1 MSNISE
7 SEEILKYFLVPD
19 NTRIETN
26 KITVEGDVIV
36 GNHSNI
42 EYSITGDTVIMGE
55 GVTVSGD
62 IAASNDLRIDM
73 WSKLGNRVEVG
84 GNAYLGEFVTIDG
97 KLLVQGDLDVGKEVK
112 IRGGFEAKGWILVRN
127 PIPVIIF
134 LFLYIKEMMR
144 LGKGEEIEKAVE
156 ELFDDSEDI
165 QSFEGKEPA
174 EKILIIPADSK
185 LSRETVEVD
194 GEAAIG
200 NNCLLTGNIRAQTIT
215 TGEKLTLKGSI
226 YSEGKIF
233 IGENS
238 TVYGNLYSKGD
249 VQIGRNSRVF
259 GGVNANSV
267 LLLENARVDG
277 TIKAPSGVSFLRDA
291 AEMPVLAE
299 VNALGKLIMGETHE
313 LPENETPDELENE
326 AQDELENKTQN
337 EHENETQDEPIKPL
351 NVMEINSPLKLS
363 EKARNVFVPGR
374 KRKTARTQALERTR
388 RFTGARTYRK
398 EQKSGE

>member
-1 MSNISE
+1 VSNISE

-19 NTRIETN
+19 NTRIEA
-26 KITVEGDVIV
+26 KRITVEGDVIV

-42 EYSITGDTVIMGE
+42 EYSIIGDTVIMGE
-55 GVTVSGD
+55 GVAVSGD
-62 IAASNDLRIDM
+62 IAASNDIRVDM

-112 IRGGFEAKGWILVRN
+112 IQGGFEAKGWILVRN
-127 PIPVIIF
+127 PLPVIIF

-165 QSFEGKEPA
+165 QNFEGKEPA
-174 EKILIIPADSK
+174 EKVLIIPAGSK
-185 LSRETVEVD
+185 LSNETIEVDRETS
-194 GEAAIG
+194 IG
-200 NNCLLTGNIRAQTIT
+200 NNCLLTGNIRAPAVT

-233 IGENS
+233 IGENC
-238 TVYGNLYSKGD
+238 TVYGNIYSKGD

-259 GGVNANSV
+259 GGVNSNSV

-299 VNALGKLIMGETHE
+299 VNALGKLIMSETHKSPE
-313 LPENETPDELENE
+313 NGHQGEPENEPQDKTEREP
-326 AQDELENKTQN
+326 QDES
-337 EHENETQDEPIKPL
+337 IKPP
-351 NVMEINSPLKLS
+351 NVIEIDSPVKLS
-363 EKARNVFVPGR
+363 AKAKNIFVPGR
-374 KRKTARTQALERTR
+374 KRKTARTRALERTR

>member
-7 SEEILKYFLVPD
+7 SEEILKNFLVPD
-19 NTRIETN
+19 NTRIKAN
-26 KITVEGDVIV
+26 RITVEGDVIV

-42 EYSITGDTVIMGE
+42 EYSIIGDTVIMGE
-55 GVTVSGD
+55 GVAVSGD
-62 IAASNDLRIDM
+62 IAASNDIRIDM

-112 IRGGFEAKGWILVRN
+112 IRGGFEAKGWIVVRN

-174 EKILIIPADSK
+174 EKVLIIPAGAK
-185 LSRETVEVD
+185 LSHETIEVA
-194 GEAAIG
+194 GEAVIG
-200 NNCLLTGNIRAQTIT
+200 NNCLLTGNIRAQAVT

-226 YSEGKIF
+226 YSEDKIF

-259 GGVNANSV
+259 GGIKANSV
-267 LLLENARVDG
+267 LLYENARVDS

-291 AEMPVLAE
+291 AEKPVLAE
-299 VNALGKLIMGETHE
+299 VNALGKLIIRETHE
-313 LPENETPDELENE
+313 LPENEPQGEPKNKPQDKTGKEPPDEPV
-326 AQDELENKTQN
+326 KTLN
-337 EHENETQDEPIKPL
+337 VVEIDLPIK
-351 NVMEINSPLKLS
+351 LS
-363 EKARNVFVPGR
+363 SKARNIFVPGR
-374 KRKTARTQALERTR
+374 KRKTARTRALERTR
-388 RFTGARTYRK
+388 RFTGTRTYRK
-398 EQKSGE
+398 EQKYGE

>member
-1 MSNISE
+1 MSIISE

-19 NTRIETN
+19 NTRIEAN
-26 KITVEGDVIV
+26 RITVEGDVIV

-42 EYSITGDTVIMGE
+42 EYSIIGDTVIMGE
-55 GVTVSGD
+55 GVAVSGD
-62 IAASNDLRIDM
+62 IAAGNDIRIDM
-73 WSKLGNRVEVG
+73 WSKLGNKVEVG

-112 IRGGFEAKGWILVRN
+112 IRGGFEAKGWIVVRN

-165 QSFEGKEPA
+165 QNFEGKEPS
-174 EKILIIPADSK
+174 EKVLIIPAGAK
-185 LSRETVEVD
+185 LSHETIEVD
-194 GEAAIG
+194 GEAIIG
-200 NNCLLTGNIRAQTIT
+200 NNCLLTGNIRAQAVT

-226 YSEGKIF
+226 YSEGKIS
-233 IGENS
+233 IGENC

-249 VQIGRNSRVF
+249 MQIGRNSRVF
-259 GGVNANSV
+259 GGIKANSV

-313 LPENETPDELENE
+313 LPENET
-326 AQDELENKTQN
+326 QDEPDKPQN
-337 EHENETQDEPIKPL
+337 EHENETQDEPVKPFS
-351 NVMEINSPLKLS
+351 VMEIDSSFKPN

>member
-1 MSNISE
+1 MSTISE
-7 SEEILKYFLVPD
+7 SEEILKHFLVPD
-19 NTRIETN
+19 NTRIEAN
-26 KITVEGDVIV
+26 KITVEGDVII

-42 EYSITGDTVIMGE
+42 EYSIIGDTVIMGE
-55 GVTVSGD
+55 GVAVLGD
-62 IAASNDLRIDM
+62 IAASEDLRIDM

-112 IRGGFEAKGWILVRN
+112 IRGGFEAKGWIVVRN

-165 QSFEGKEPA
+165 QDFEGKEPA
-174 EKILIIPADSK
+174 EKVLIIPPGSK
-185 LSRETVEVD
+185 LSHETVEVD
-194 GEAAIG
+194 GEAVIG
-200 NNCLLTGNIRAQTIT
+200 NRCLLTGNIRAQAVT

-313 LPENETPDELENE
+313 LPENELPDELENE
-326 AQDELENKTQN
+326 TQN
-337 EHENETQDEPIKPL
+337 ELSEIQNEPENEAQDQPVGPL
-351 NVMEINSPLKLS
+351 SLMEIDSHLKPD
-363 EKARNVFVPGR
+363 EKAKNAFMPGR
-374 KRKTARTQALERTR
+374 KRKTARTQAMERTR

>member
-1 MSNISE
+1 MSNIPE

-19 NTRIETN
+19 NTRIEAN
-26 KITVEGDVIV
+26 RITVEGDVIV

-42 EYSITGDTVIMGE
+42 EYGIIGNTVIMGE

-62 IAASNDLRIDM
+62 IAASNDIRIDM
-73 WSKLGNRVEVG
+73 WSKLGNRIEVG

-174 EKILIIPADSK
+174 EKVLIIPAGAK
-185 LSRETVEVD
+185 LSHETIEVD
-194 GEAAIG
+194 GEAVIG
-200 NNCLLTGNIRAQTIT
+200 NNCLLTGNIRTQTVT

-226 YSEGKIF
+226 YSEGNIF

-238 TVYGNLYSKGD
+238 TIYGNLYSKGD

-259 GGVNANSV
+259 GGVKANSV

-299 VNALGKLIMGETHE
+299 VNALGKLIMGETRE
-313 LPENETPDELENE
+313 LPENETQNELKNETPDEPDKPHNEYENE
-326 AQDELENKTQN
+326 P
-337 EHENETQDEPIKPL
+337 QDEPVKPL
-351 NVMEINSPLKLS
+351 SAMEINSPLKPN

-398 EQKSGE
+398 EQKSEE